1 MNSYSIGLSGLDAA
15 QKAIEIIGNN
25 ISNAATEGYHRQRI
39 ELSPAYASQLG
50 TVMIGGGV
58 EFNGIT
64 RMMDN
69 LLEQEILRQ
78 QSSLGQTTQELD
90 SLRTVETA
98 FGEFSGSGTLSDAM
112 DEFFNALQDL
122 SAHPGEIIWQ
132 KQVLSTADTMVSKFG
147 TLGQFLTTFEEQVMH
162 EAETTVDQ
170 INVLTDQIS
179 GLNDEI
185 ERIELNG
192 VKANNLRDQRD
203 QHITELAK
211 LIGIETVEKEY
222 GVVDV
227 VAADIP
233 VVNGGN
239 STELEVGLN
248 SDGEFGV
255 TAAGAYNYNPDV
267 EGGKLAGLL
276 TLKNEL
282 IGDAHDK
289 LDTLAQGIIQ
299 QINQYHIQ
307 GVGSEGSFSELTGW
321 LMQSENLSDYDN
333 PLVTDGKIYIRV
345 IDTDTGEIIRHEID
359 VDTSS
364 DTLSAIAAKIDAID
378 GLSASVASSRLR
390 IQADTGYTFDFLPAV
405 LPEPTDSNLTGT
417 SPPAISV
424 SGIYTGTKNQTFT
437 FTVIGTGSV
446 GNGDLQIEVK
456 NGDGEV
462 VTTLNVGEGYAAG
475 DTLDAGDGIKISIGT
490 GDLNDSDTFEVDVF
504 GNTDTSGLLA
514 AAGINTFFRGNNA
527 STIEVCTDI
536 VSEAGRI
543 ATALGADMTD
553 NINVLRLAALRDEAV
568 SSLDDMT
575 PGEFYRQ
582 LVTDTGRQISVEQM
596 QQNNSE
602 AIIQNLSNQQS
613 EISGVDINDE
623 VAQLLIF
630 EQMFQAMAKYITSV
644 QSTVATIMEII

>member
-1 MNSYSIGLSGLDAA
+1 
-15 QKAIEIIGNN
+15 
-25 ISNAATEGYHRQRI
+25 
-39 ELSPAYASQLG
+39 
-50 TVMIGGGV
+50 
-58 EFNGIT
+58 
-64 RMMDN
+64 
-69 LLEQEILRQ
+69 
-78 QSSLGQTTQELD
+78 
-90 SLRTVETA
+90 
-98 FGEFSGSGTLSDAM
+98 
-112 DEFFNALQDL
+112 
-122 SAHPGEIIWQ
+122 
-132 KQVLSTADTMVSKFG
+132 
-147 TLGQFLTTFEEQVMH
+147 
-162 EAETTVDQ
+162 
-170 INVLTDQIS
+170 
-179 GLNDEI
+179 
-185 ERIELNG
+185 
-192 VKANNLRDQRD
+192 
-203 QHITELAK
+203 
-211 LIGIETVEKEY
+211 
-222 GVVDV
+222 
-227 VAADIP
+227 
-233 VVNGGN
+233 
-239 STELEVGLN
+239 
-248 SDGEFGV
+248 
-255 TAAGAYNYNPDV
+255 
-267 EGGKLAGLL
+267 
-276 TLKNEL
+276 
-282 IGDAHDK
+282 
-289 LDTLAQGIIQ
+289 
-299 QINQYHIQ
+299 
-307 GVGSEGSFSELTGW
+307 
-321 LMQSENLSDYDN
+321 
-333 PLVTDGKIYIRV
+333 
-345 IDTDTGEIIRHEID
+345 
-359 VDTSS
+359 
-364 DTLSAIAAKIDAID
+364 LSAIAAKIDAID
-378 GLSASVASSRLR
+378 GLTASVASSRLR

-475 DTLDAGDGIKISIGT
+475 DTLDAGDDIKISIGT

-623 VAQLLIF
+623 AAQLLIF